1 MTFEQWWLKPTD
13 DRDGCSPQDDCLI
26 GLDKD
31 DVQSLVEDAYK
42 AGWNACADTRC
53 DDTYGEYLEHERS
66 SI

>member
-1 MTFEQWWLKPTD
+1 MTFEDWWEDYILTTK
-13 DRDGCSPQDDCLI
+13 DGLTT
-26 GLDKD
+26 
-31 DVQSLVEDAYK
+31 EDLRNCYA